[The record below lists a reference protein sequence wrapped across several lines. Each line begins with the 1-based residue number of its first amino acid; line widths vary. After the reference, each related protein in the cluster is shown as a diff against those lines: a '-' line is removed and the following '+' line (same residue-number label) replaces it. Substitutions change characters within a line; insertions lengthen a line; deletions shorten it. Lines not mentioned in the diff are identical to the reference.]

1 MTNTRITDSE
11 VFERRYPVL
20 LREFSLRQD
29 SAGKGM
35 HVGGEGVIRDI
46 EFRIPVQVSILSERR
61 VYHPY
66 GMEGGGDAACGL
78 NIWVK
83 KVDKKAIDQNSDSKR
98 PTEPL
103 EDTTHAPRTSDAV
116 EAAQKKDAARAK
128 EDVEYRY
135 INMGAKNTAAMRP
148 GERIIIHTPGGG
160 GWGKEGDES
169 RVQNKVD
176 PKGSWKGGS
185 IAERQSTAE
194 ASA

>member
-1 MTNTRITDSE
+1 MDAYNPSTDSE

-20 LREFSLRQD
+20 LREFSLRQG

-35 HVGGEGVIRDI
+35 HVGGEGVVRDI

-66 GMEGGGDAACGL
+66 GMQGGGDAACGL
-78 NIWVK
+78 NIWAR
-83 KVDKKAIDQNSDSKR
+83 KVNRKNIDKNSDDKKGIDRDAQTAGLQGLDAKPNTNGESKS
-98 PTEPL
+98 EN
-103 EDTTHAPRTSDAV
+103 E
-116 EAAQKKDAARAK
+116 E
-128 EDVEYRY
+128 EYRF
-135 INMGAKNTAAMRP
+135 INLGAKNTAAMQP

-169 RVQNKVD
+169 NVKDRQD
-176 PKGSWKGGS
+176 PKAAWRGGS
-185 IAERQSTAE
+185 VAERQAAGE